1 MGEGVRIKMM
11 QQLFT
16 ILNSKYGF
24 YVGFSYGLAISS
36 MSYIAYLV
44 YKQKRLTRLF
54 LKQFYE

>member
-1 MGEGVRIKMM
+1 MM

-16 ILNSKYGF
+16 ILSSKYGI

-44 YKQKRLTRLF
+44 YKQTRLTRLF
-54 LKQFYE
+54 LKQSYE